1 MALRS
6 LVVCADAKAVQV
18 LGQLLS
24 ELTIEAEH
32 CGDAQLAAARLVTH
46 SFDAILVDCQDQEA
60 ALELITG
67 ARSTHTNR
75 SSLIIGIVDSR
86 DQVREVFST
95 GANFVLYKPVTPE
108 RAGSSLRA
116 ARSLMRREKRG
127 KERVSL
133 HAQASIAYANTD
145 NVAAVLLSLSEDG
158 LALQSERKLP
168 PRCKV
173 YFQFTLPGN
182 TPTVRLSGEVAWQDA
197 TGRVGIRFADVPQAS
212 RRILSQWI
220 KTTLS
225 QHVKAEPSLPPV
237 SQQPAPRANAGFGLL
252 SDSSSNRREKSRF
265 ACRLGADLYRAGEKV
280 PHRCTLSDIS
290 TGGCYVETP
299 APFPPGTTVHIVV
312 RTLEMKVQVSGTV
325 QAMHP
330 GFGMGVAFSL
340 KTRYEQEQVQQLIAC
355 QVEA

>member
-1 MALRS
+1 MALTS
-6 LVVCADAKAVQV
+6 LVVCTDAKAVQV

-24 ELTIEAEH
+24 ELSIGAEH
-32 CGDAQLAAARLVTH
+32 CGDAQVAASRVLRQP
-46 SFDAILVDCQDQEA
+46 FDAILLDCQDQQA
-60 ALELITG
+60 ALELISN
-67 ARSTHTNR
+67 ARSTPVNR
-75 SSLIIGIVDSR
+75 SSLIIGIVDTR
-86 DQVREVFST
+86 GQVRDVFAK
-95 GANFVLYKPVTPE
+95 GANFILYKPVTAE

-116 ARSLMRREKRG
+116 ARSMMRREKRG

-133 HAQASIAYANTD
+133 HARASIAYANTE
-145 NVAAVLLSLSEDG
+145 NVAAILLDLSEDG

-182 TPTVRLSGEVAWQDA
+182 EPAVRLSGEVVWQDSS
-197 TGRVGIRFADVPQAS
+197 GRVGIRFADVPQAS

-225 QHVKAEPSLPPV
+225 QQVKVEASLPPV
-237 SQQPAPRANAGFGLL
+237 SQQPATRANAGFGLL
-252 SDSSSNRREKSRF
+252 SASSSNRREKSRY
-265 ACRLGADLYRAGEKV
+265 ACRLGADIYRAGERV

-290 TGGCYVETP
+290 SGGCYVETP
-299 APFPPGTTVHIVV
+299 APFPAGTTVEIVV
-312 RTLEMKVQVSGTV
+312 RTLEMKVQVLGTV

-330 GFGMGVAFSL
+330 GFGMGVEFSL
-340 KTRYEQEQVQQLIAC
+340 KSPHERDQVQQLIAC